1 MIRAIDILN
10 LPSMREGYIA
20 AGGNGAYRVI
30 RRFEILEETYPAVVQ
45 YLDEGIFY
53 LTSFWSLADNKEN
66 RIHLIEAMIEHR
78 CAGIGIMP
86 GSYLNEE
93 IDPEILKL
101 GNECG
106 FPILYIPVTVRWGDM
121 VSEYSIIANNS
132 MESIERSWMDMA
144 LGTFVDFHVNKDPD
158 MLCRKMSEILQLPIV
173 MSALTVYSYGTE
185 GITVAF
191 LISRIQKIRQNEGN
205 TMQSPMMLRI
215 DSSRLAVV
223 YFGENSMVT
232 CCPSRGS
239 VQENMLQLYHQMAP
253 YIVRELDNI
262 SQGSKIRKIEP
273 AIPYYGKAK
282 IYIAFMRFDSF
293 DKSKLNFDRKYILY
307 ESNYNQ
313 KYCILLIPEEEG
325 MKSPYDVYCR
335 LSEDNKPNLFVF
347 SQRKY
352 KNKELHR
359 EIMRIKNLLN
369 SLLFLK
375 GLYSMDELSLLY
387 LLTNAPREQKVLLY
401 SADQLK
407 IKYSDE
413 VIIFLNTLRLY
424 LVLRSIKEVSQLLGI
439 HVNSVKYRIE
449 KAVQYME
456 MGSDLS
462 LNEISS
468 LGTLLY
474 LERMTAERR

>member
-1 MIRAIDILN
+1 M
-10 LPSMREGYIA
+10 
-20 AGGNGAYRVI
+20 
-30 RRFEILEETYPAVVQ
+30 
-45 YLDEGIFY
+45 
-53 LTSFWSLADNKEN
+53 
-66 RIHLIEAMIEHR
+66 
-78 CAGIGIMP
+78 
-86 GSYLNEE
+86 
-93 IDPEILKL
+93 
-101 GNECG
+101 
-106 FPILYIPVTVRWGDM
+106 
-121 VSEYSIIANNS
+121 
-132 MESIERSWMDMA
+132 
-144 LGTFVDFHVNKDPD
+144 
-158 MLCRKMSEILQLPIV
+158 
-173 MSALTVYSYGTE
+173 
-185 GITVAF
+185 
-191 LISRIQKIRQNEGN
+191 
-205 TMQSPMMLRI
+205 
-215 DSSRLAVV
+215 
-223 YFGENSMVT
+223 
-232 CCPSRGS
+232 
-239 VQENMLQLYHQMAP
+239 
-253 YIVRELDNI
+253 
-262 SQGSKIRKIEP
+262 
-273 AIPYYGKAK
+273 
-282 IYIAFMRFDSF
+282 
-293 DKSKLNFDRKYILY
+293 KLNFDRKYILY

>member
-223 YFGENSMVT
+223 YFGENSMVA

-273 AIPYYGKAK
+273 AIPYCGKAK
-282 IYIAFMRFDSF
+282 IYIVFMRFDSF

-413 VIIFLNTLRLY
+413 VIIFLTHFAFIWFFA
-424 LVLRSIKEVSQLLGI
+424 VLK
-439 HVNSVKYRIE
+439 KYHSFWEFMLIP
-449 KAVQYME
+449 
-456 MGSDLS
+456 
-462 LNEISS
+462 
-468 LGTLLY
+468 
-474 LERMTAERR
+474 

>member
-223 YFGENSMVT
+223 YFGENSMVA

-282 IYIAFMRFDSF
+282 IYIVFMRFDSF

-387 LLTNAPREQKVLLY
+387 ECAEGTESSFV
-401 SADQLK
+401 
-407 IKYSDE
+407 
-413 VIIFLNTLRLY
+413 FGG
-424 LVLRSIKEVSQLLGI
+424 SIKNQI
-439 HVNSVKYRIE
+439 FR
-449 KAVQYME
+449 
-456 MGSDLS
+456 
-462 LNEISS
+462 
-468 LGTLLY
+468 
-474 LERMTAERR
+474 

>member
-1 MIRAIDILN
+1 MRVRAICSIIDRYITRLGGAGRMIRAIDILN

-223 YFGENSMVT
+223 YFGENSMVA

-282 IYIAFMRFDSF
+282 IYIVFMRFDSF

-413 VIIFLNTLRLY
+413 VIIFFEHTSPL
-424 LVLRSIKEVSQLLGI
+424 SGSSQ
-439 HVNSVKYRIE
+439 Y
-449 KAVQYME
+449 
-456 MGSDLS
+456 
-462 LNEISS
+462 
-468 LGTLLY
+468 
-474 LERMTAERR
+474 

>member
-158 MLCRKMSEILQLPIV
+158 MLCRKMSEILQFPIV

-223 YFGENSMVT
+223 YFGENSMVA

-282 IYIAFMRFDSF
+282 IYIVFMRFDSF

-307 ESNYNQ
+307 ES
-313 KYCILLIPEEEG
+313 
-325 MKSPYDVYCR
+325 
-335 LSEDNKPNLFVF
+335 
-347 SQRKY
+347 
-352 KNKELHR
+352 
-359 EIMRIKNLLN
+359 
-369 SLLFLK
+369 
-375 GLYSMDELSLLY
+375 
-387 LLTNAPREQKVLLY
+387 KVQFTRDY
-401 SADQLK
+401 T
-407 IKYSDE
+407 E
-413 VIIFLNTLRLY
+413 
-424 LVLRSIKEVSQLLGI
+424 
-439 HVNSVKYRIE
+439 
-449 KAVQYME
+449 
-456 MGSDLS
+456 
-462 LNEISS
+462 
-468 LGTLLY
+468 
-474 LERMTAERR
+474 

>member
-1 MIRAIDILN
+1 MY
-10 LPSMREGYIA
+10 E
-20 AGGNGAYRVI
+20 
-30 RRFEILEETYPAVVQ
+30 LE
-45 YLDEGIFY
+45 
-53 LTSFWSLADNKEN
+53 LTNACYKLLHDMFDLQPGESLAITCD
-66 RIHLIEAMIEHR
+66 
-78 CAGIGIMP
+78 
-86 GSYLNEE
+86 
-93 IDPEILKL
+93 
-101 GNECG
+101 
-106 FPILYIPVTVRWGDM
+106 T
-121 VSEYSIIANNS
+121 
-132 MESIERSWMDMA
+132 ESNMDVVNATAKAAFA
-144 LGTFVDFHVNKDPD
+144 LGAKPLV
-158 MLCRKMSEILQLPIV
+158 LKMSTP
-173 MSALTVYSYGTE
+173 
-185 GITVAF
+185 
-191 LISRIQKIRQNEGN
+191 R
-205 TMQSPMMLRI
+205 
-215 DSSRLAVV
+215 
-223 YFGENSMVT
+223 
-232 CCPSRGS
+232 
-239 VQENMLQLYHQMAP
+239 
-253 YIVRELDNI
+253 
-262 SQGSKIRKIEP
+262 
-273 AIPYYGKAK
+273 
-282 IYIAFMRFDSF
+282 
-293 DKSKLNFDRKYILY
+293 
-307 ESNYNQ
+307 
-313 KYCILLIPEEEG
+313 
-325 MKSPYDVYCR
+325 
-335 LSEDNKPNLFVF
+335 EDNKPNLFVF

>member
-1 MIRAIDILN
+1 
-10 LPSMREGYIA
+10 
-20 AGGNGAYRVI
+20 
-30 RRFEILEETYPAVVQ
+30 
-45 YLDEGIFY
+45 
-53 LTSFWSLADNKEN
+53 
-66 RIHLIEAMIEHR
+66 
-78 CAGIGIMP
+78 
-86 GSYLNEE
+86 
-93 IDPEILKL
+93 
-101 GNECG
+101 
-106 FPILYIPVTVRWGDM
+106 
-121 VSEYSIIANNS
+121 
-132 MESIERSWMDMA
+132 
-144 LGTFVDFHVNKDPD
+144 
-158 MLCRKMSEILQLPIV
+158 
-173 MSALTVYSYGTE
+173 
-185 GITVAF
+185 
-191 LISRIQKIRQNEGN
+191 
-205 TMQSPMMLRI
+205 
-215 DSSRLAVV
+215 
-223 YFGENSMVT
+223 
-232 CCPSRGS
+232 
-239 VQENMLQLYHQMAP
+239 
-253 YIVRELDNI
+253 
-262 SQGSKIRKIEP
+262 
-273 AIPYYGKAK
+273 
-282 IYIAFMRFDSF
+282 
-293 DKSKLNFDRKYILY
+293 
-307 ESNYNQ
+307 
-313 KYCILLIPEEEG
+313 
-325 MKSPYDVYCR
+325 
-335 LSEDNKPNLFVF
+335 VF

-407 IKYSDE
+407 IKDE